1 MKKVFLS
8 LSLLVAVLA
17 VSCKGETK
25 SNATEGSEK
34 VEEVAAEETTEQAKE
49 ETTSE
54 AASGV
59 PTFSDKA
66 VQEYV
71 NSYEAY
77 VEEYKKVAESKDMTA
92 FASLGEKGQK
102 LGQKAQEVMGNLSPE
117 DGKKLSDYMTKKAT
131 QLQELSK
138 KLMQ

>member
-8 LSLLVAVLA
+8 LSLLVAVLT

-25 SNATEGSEK
+25 TNDSEGSEK
-34 VEEVAAEETTEQAKE
+34 VEETTEKAKE
-49 ETTSE
+49 ETSSE

-59 PTFSDKA
+59 PTFSNKA

-77 VEEYKKVAESKDMTA
+77 IEEYKKVAESKDMTA
-92 FASLGEKGQK
+92 FASLGEKGQE

-117 DGKKLSDYMTKKAT
+117 EGKKLGDYMTKKAT